1 MLTSVCSVILAIG
14 LVLLSALYRFFSVG
28 DFAGG
33 RLDPQLLERF
43 NYMVWLV
50 MAYVIVMVLIWRQ
63 PLVWRWLLVGAA
75 CLAWL
80 ALAL

>member
-1 MLTSVCSVILAIG
+1 MLTSVCSIILAIG
-14 LVLLSALYRFFSVG
+14 LVLLSALYRYFSVG

-50 MAYVIVMVLIWRQ
+50 VAYVIVTALIWRQ
-63 PLVWRWLLVGAA
+63 SLVWRWLLIVVT
-75 CLAWL
+75 CLIWL
-80 ALAL
+80 ALVL